1 MQKLR
6 EELRRHLRVWTPL
19 THRVRHAQPMV
30 PSIDLA
36 MHQVKGHGLCV
47 GLSEQEGLLVRG
59 ASYPRLVH
67 ELVDHVLH
75 ARASMCRHPTNHS
88 ATILQVAHT
97 PTHAATGA
105 EPTAT
110 IIRVGRQPEGTPGI
124 PSYRDFVRTLV
135 RKGQG
140 IWGRARKGASLQS
153 HRSIRLFTPNR
164 H

>member
-1 MQKLR
+1 MYRSSGGGRSTQKLR

-110 IIRVGRQPEGTPGI
+110 IIRVGRQPEGDT
-124 PSYRDFVRTLV
+124 
-135 RKGQG
+135 
-140 IWGRARKGASLQS
+140 
-153 HRSIRLFTPNR
+153 R
-164 H
+164 HPVILCAPW